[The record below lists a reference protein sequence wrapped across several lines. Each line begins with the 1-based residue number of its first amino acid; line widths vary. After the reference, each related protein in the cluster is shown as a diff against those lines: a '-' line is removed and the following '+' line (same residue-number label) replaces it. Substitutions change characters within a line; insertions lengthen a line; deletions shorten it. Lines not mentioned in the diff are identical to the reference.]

1 MAKYPIQRYGA
12 STREPSSSN
21 DKLVKTLISSNV
33 ETQRSMTKVIDSL
46 NGLILMLKESDNETD
61 SEKLSVN
68 QMPINQ
74 SQYSNSS
81 ASLEANKQILQR
93 LNNLEGQ
100 HRQIVEAL
108 NVIINH
114 LKRFANEAK

>member
-1 MAKYPIQRYGA
+1 MAKYPIHRYSA
-12 STREPSSSN
+12 STREPGSN
-21 DKLVKTLISSNV
+21 DKLVRTLISSNV
-33 ETQRSMTKVIDSL
+33 ETQRSMARVIDSL
-46 NGLILMLKESDNETD
+46 NGLVTMLKEGGDETN
-61 SEKLSVN
+61 SEKPSAN
-68 QMPINQ
+68 QMPIMQ
-74 SQYSNSS
+74 PQYSKET
-81 ASLEANKQILQR
+81 ASPEASKQILQR